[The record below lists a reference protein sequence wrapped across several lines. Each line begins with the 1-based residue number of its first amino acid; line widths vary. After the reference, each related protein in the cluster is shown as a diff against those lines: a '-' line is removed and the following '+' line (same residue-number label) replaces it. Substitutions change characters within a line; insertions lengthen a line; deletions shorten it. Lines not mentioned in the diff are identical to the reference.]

1 MKYSRQLRD
10 RLEEDEILTTPGIYD
25 PISART
31 VEKTGHYDALKLIGS
46 GTVFSRAGLPD
57 AGLATMTEMVDHAK
71 NVQSSIDVPL
81 LVDADNGYGNATN
94 VVRTVKEF
102 IKAGV
107 AGIHIEDQQAPKRNA
122 DVTGVQVLPLEEA
135 RLKIRAAVDTR
146 DEHDEDFVI
155 IGRTDARRA
164 SGNTIDDAIERANAF
179 LDEGADAIFLKV
191 PETREEVRQAGE
203 EVDGPLMYPC
213 SGTAV
218 RLDPEELEEYGWDIA
233 FYGRMIIHPAVLAIR
248 DAANRFHE
256 QGVAAV
262 EHDEEQF
269 HQHYSSIHH
278 LAGMDEIVEIERRYL
293 PESEQE
299 KYEGTTG
306 HDIRSE

>member
-1 MKYSRQLRD
+1 MNYGKQLRE
-10 RLEEDEILTTPGIYD
+10 RLLDDEILTAPGIYD

-31 VEKTGHYDALKLIGS
+31 VERTGHYDALKLIGS

-57 AGLATMTEMVDHAK
+57 AGLATMTEMVNHAK
-71 NVQSSIDVPL
+71 SVQNSIDLPL

-102 IKAGV
+102 IQAGV

-122 DVTGVQVLPLEEA
+122 DVTGVQVLPLEKA

-146 DEHDEDFVI
+146 DEYDEDFVI

-164 SGNTIDDAIERANAF
+164 SGNTIDDAITRANAF
-179 LDEGADAIFLKV
+179 LDEGVDAVFLKV
-191 PETREEVRQAGE
+191 PETLEEVRRAGE

-218 RLDPEELEEYGWDIA
+218 RLDPAELQEYGWDIA
-233 FYGRMIIHPAVLAIR
+233 FYGRMIIHPAVMAIR

-256 QGVAAV
+256 DGVAAV
-262 EHDEEQF
+262 EQDEERF
-269 HQHYSSIHH
+269 HQQYPSIHH
-278 LAGMDEIVEIERRYL
+278 LAGMDEIAEIEKQYL
-293 PESEQE
+293 PESEQD